1 MKKQTLIII
10 ILCVL
15 VAAVIA
21 LNVTG
26 IIGPPQGSFAGISGI
41 PTVTPA
47 NTDPSYSYD
56 DWDNSIP
63 TTP

>member
-15 VAAVIA
+15 VAAVIT

-26 IIGPPQGSFAGISGI
+26 VIGPLLGSTPTASFAGWQDAGKGH
-41 PTVTPA
+41 
-47 NTDPSYSYD
+47 PSS
-56 DWDNSIP
+56 P
-63 TTP
+63 